1 MIEKNILKLISKNLD
16 LSKEYFDILSALRR
30 LEKIADRA
38 VSIANLLHFAQ
49 VGGDMVQSWYL
60 CYNFCM
66 KKAINKIKNYF
77 STNFEVLAGIIIF
90 IGIIASGKDFYKAII
105 FMLEFIVIMEVVKM
119 VSDFIKKETLR
130 LRYVIDI
137 FIIFLIRDVII
148 LTTNKNRDYFDISFL
163 LFVIFVFF
171 IFRILAIKFS
181 PGVIKISK
189 DTVIEYDDERPNKK
203 VTTTKESNSD
213 E

>member
-1 MIEKNILKLISKNLD
+1 
-16 LSKEYFDILSALRR
+16 
-30 LEKIADRA
+30 
-38 VSIANLLHFAQ
+38 
-49 VGGDMVQSWYL
+49 
-60 CYNFCM
+60 M

-77 STNFEVLAGIIIF
+77 STNFEVLAAIILF
-90 IGIIASGKDFYKAII
+90 IGILVAGIDFYKAII
-105 FMLEFIVIMEVVKM
+105 LMLEFIVIMEVVKM
-119 VSDFIKKETLR
+119 ISDFIKKEALR

-148 LTTNKNRDYFDISFL
+148 LSTNKNRDYFDITFL
-163 LFVIFVFF
+163 LFVIFIFF

-203 VTTTKESNSD
+203 IVTTKESNLD